1 MCAVN
6 LMANTSGTVSCHLHH
21 LAHAFLQ
28 FVPLTFIK
36 DNIAAKKGALWISDY
51 PLLTT
56 REMVTTTQ
64 L

>member
-1 MCAVN
+1 MHAVN

-21 LAHAFLQ
+21 LAHAFLE

-51 PLLTT
+51 LPLTT
-56 REMVTTTQ
+56 RERVTTTQ